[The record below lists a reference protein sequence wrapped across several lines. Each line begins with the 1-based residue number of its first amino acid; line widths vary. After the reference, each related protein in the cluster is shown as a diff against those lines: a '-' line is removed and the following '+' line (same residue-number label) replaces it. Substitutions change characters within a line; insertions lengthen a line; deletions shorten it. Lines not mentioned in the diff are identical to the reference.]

1 VVSRKSIIQNL
12 IRSSAMLKR
21 KMQVILMER
30 VEKLGQMGQVVAV
43 APGYARNYLLPNK
56 KAQRA
61 TKENLAQFE
70 TKKAQLEATNLKQRQ
85 EAEFVAKSMEGT
97 QIVIIRQAS
106 EVGQLYGSV
115 RNRDISEG
123 LTKSGFTV
131 DKSQVIIESPIKTLG
146 IHTVFISLH
155 PEVRAPIGV
164 VIAQSEEEAT
174 MKVASAEET
183 PAEEVA

>member
-1 VVSRKSIIQNL
+1 
-12 IRSSAMLKR
+12 MLKR

-30 VEKLGQMGQVVAV
+30 IEKLGQMGQIVTV

-61 TKENLAQFE
+61 TKENIAQFE

-85 EAEFVAKSMEGT
+85 DAEFVAKSMDGT

-115 RNRDISEG
+115 RSRDISER

-131 DKSQVIIESPIKTLG
+131 DKSQVVITTPIKTLG
-146 IHTVFISLH
+146 LHTVFIALH
-155 PEVRAPIGV
+155 PEVRAAITV
-164 VIAQSEEEAT
+164 IIAQSEEEAT
-174 MKVASAEET
+174 IKAKAAETEEA
-183 PAEEVA
+183 PAA

>member
-1 VVSRKSIIQNL
+1 
-12 IRSSAMLKR
+12 
-21 KMQVILMER
+21 
-30 VEKLGQMGQVVAV
+30 
-43 APGYARNYLLPNK
+43 
-56 KAQRA
+56 
-61 TKENLAQFE
+61 
-70 TKKAQLEATNLKQRQ
+70 
-85 EAEFVAKSMEGT
+85 MEGT